1 MVRLG
6 DWKLTYQPLVDG
18 AIWKLFNVREDPG
31 CKKDVL
37 ESYPEISARLRA
49 LLEAWMAAD
58 AANGTPRSSPQGGLA
73 RPVIMEP

>member
-58 AANGTPRSSPQGGLA
+58 TANEVRPPSPQGGLTQS
-73 RPVIMEP
+73 PIMEQ